1 MKFENEGVAGRSTP
15 GFFENLL
22 GRAKKKNKEIV
33 IKKELGPGVKP
44 TDPEKGSRPVGVEF
58 YFFCFLPEEGRKKGK
73 KGRGTC
79 HADVWCI
86 PRRNA
91 TLMDAI
97 VMSSLRLE
105 ACNQRSP
112 SSRLFSF
119 LRKNTF
125 SPPPYQLDTVLH
137 FNSDLGNQDS
147 AWLSFLTLNSKRL
160 ISSC

>member
-1 MKFENEGVAGRSTP
+1 MRGVAGRSTP

-58 YFFCFLPEEGRKKGK
+58 YFFCFLPEEDKKKSK
-73 KGRGTC
+73 KRQG
-79 HADVWCI
+79 DMS
-86 PRRNA
+86 RRC
-91 TLMDAI
+91 L
-97 VMSSLRLE
+97 
-105 ACNQRSP
+105 RSP

-137 FNSDLGNQDS
+137 FNSDLGNQDA
-147 AWLSFLTLNSKRL
+147 AWLSFLTFNSKRL